1 MITFY
6 WKVVG
11 ETLMTVP
18 DTNENENGY
27 TGEYKEIEYLDAH
40 FRVKRFNSRFP
51 TQIVIAMQGK
61 ITPLAVYTDSH
72 GCPVKVC

>member
-40 FRVKRFNSRFP
+40 FRVKVRL
-51 TQIVIAMQGK
+51 
-61 ITPLAVYTDSH
+61 LAI
-72 GCPVKVC
+72 GL